1 MPEQTEQWY
10 IWMVVQDPYVRLF
23 EHGSERLRTR
33 SDGVGIQ
40 NYLYTFA
47 SNGRSGHIQADTNG
61 FMRVTGSHAGVGL
74 CMSNAD
80 NEVFRIHKESW
91 GAQVYVMQ
99 VKH

>member
-1 MPEQTEQWY
+1 MVQTNLA
-10 IWMVVQDPYVRLF
+10 IKR
-23 EHGSERLRTR
+23 R
-33 SDGVGIQ
+33 IQ

-91 GAQVYVMQ
+91 GLFKCM
-99 VKH
+99 